1 VKPSY
6 RATAR
11 REGRWWFVQVPAEQ
25 GLYTQ
30 VRRLDQAEA
39 MIREVISL
47 VRHVPEDSFDVVVDP
62 DLDSLGGVREAVEA
76 ALRERE
82 RATAAQEAASIAMRH
97 AVSEI
102 RASGYTARDAGL
114 LLGVSNQRVS
124 QIDRQSSDHPAKR
137 RAKQASGS

>member
-1 VKPSY
+1 MVETVKPSY

-11 REGRWWFVQVPAEQ
+11 REGRWWFVQVPGEQ

-82 RATAAQEAASIAMRH
+82 RCQCRPGGGIHRH
-97 AVSEI
+97 AARSI
-102 RASGYTARDAGL
+102 RDPRLRLHRHAT
-114 LLGVSNQRVS
+114 
-124 QIDRQSSDHPAKR
+124 PACF
-137 RAKQASGS
+137 

>member
-1 VKPSY
+1 MVETVKPSY
-6 RATAR
+6 RANAR
-11 REGRWWFVQVPAEQ
+11 REGRWWFVQVLSEQ

-47 VRHVPEDSFDVVVDP
+47 VRHVPEDSFDVLVEP

-82 RATAAQEAASIAMRH
+82 RANAAQEAASAAMRH

-102 RASGYTARDAGL
+102 RASGYTSRDAGL

-124 QIDRQSSDHPAKR
+124 QIEQQSADRPARR
-137 RAKQASGS
+137 RAK

>member
-1 VKPSY
+1 MKPSY

-25 GLYTQ
+25 GLNTQ

-47 VRHVPEDSFDVVVDP
+47 VRHVPEDSFDVVVDT
-62 DLDSLGGVREAVEA
+62 DLHSLGGVRAAVEA

-82 RATAAQEAASIAMRH
+82 GAHAAQEAASTAMRH
-97 AVSEI
+97 AVSAI
-102 RASGYTARDAGL
+102 RAAGYTSRDSGVL
-114 LLGVSNQRVS
+114 LRVSNQRVS
-124 QIDRQSSDHPAKR
+124 QIARQSADHPAKR
-137 RAKQASGS
+137 RAK